1 MKFDALYKQVF
12 IGEADAEVQNKV
24 ANPED
29 FNDVEPLPLPEPAE
43 APVEGGE
50 TAPATP
56 TAGGSTVG
64 DYVRKIQ
71 EFADS
76 LNSVDGEC
84 LNKLVKRLDKPST
97 PYEGIAGRTSTDI
110 VRASES
116 LRGIAENLINY
127 TISAAAGGSTN
138 A

>member
-1 MKFDALYKQVF
+1 MKFDALYNQIF
-12 IGEADAEVQNKV
+12 IAEAGDEQNK
-24 ANPED
+24 AASPED
-29 FNDVEPLPLPEPAE
+29 VEIEPLPLPAPAL
-43 APVEGGE
+43 APVEGEEGIPSSPV
-50 TAPATP
+50 T
-56 TAGGSTVG
+56 GGGTIS
-64 DYVRKIQ
+64 DYVLKIQ

-110 VRASES
+110 VRVSEG
-116 LRGIAENLINY
+116 LRGIAENLINF
-127 TISAAAGGSTN
+127 TISAAAGSSN